1 METIANGPGTNGRHG
16 RLRRRLVATCLG
28 LAVGLGGVASAGPA
42 SAHET
47 HKYQY
52 VYGNWNACQGDWNVV
67 EWPQY
72 IDHGWGH
79 QGRTEAY
86 IVRGSHCLR
95 AKTETW
101 SDHWSN
107 GYRQRVSFTIRDA
120 SGAALYTTPQIVL
133 GVEGSW
139 FAMHARTD
147 YYVMDL
153 PQWVADRAMNR
164 PGIPGDSYPWK

>member
-1 METIANGPGTNGRHG
+1 MDNDTKAGSTKGQYGS
-16 RLRRRLVATCLG
+16 LRRRVAAGCIV
-28 LAVGLGGVASAGPA
+28 LATGLGGIAGAEPA
-42 SAHET
+42 AAHET

-52 VYGNWNACQGDWNVV
+52 VYGSWDTCQDDWNVA

-120 SGAALYTTPQIVL
+120 SGAELYTTSQVMF

-139 FAMHARTD
+139 FAKHARTD
-147 YYVMDL
+147 HYVIDL
-153 PQWVADRAMNR
+153 PQWVADRANR
-164 PGIPGDSYPWK
+164 IQINATRN